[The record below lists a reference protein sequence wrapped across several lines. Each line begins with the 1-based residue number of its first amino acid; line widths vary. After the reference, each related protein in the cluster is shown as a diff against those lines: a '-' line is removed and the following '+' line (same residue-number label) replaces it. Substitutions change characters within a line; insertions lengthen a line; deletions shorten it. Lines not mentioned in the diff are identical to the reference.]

1 MMVEQAIVLMK
12 MFDCNLN
19 QEVNLIYEDSDNTG
33 GGCKQYIMKTKGLTV
48 SIQTI
53 KFNRRGKCP

>member
-33 GGCKQYIMKTKGLTV
+33 GGCKQYIMKTK
-48 SIQTI
+48 
-53 KFNRRGKCP
+53 